1 MINKNKLGEDIT
13 RRRIIKKERK
23 VKIRDDGYDEER
35 ARIQSARAKN
45 RSKKVETNIKKYE
58 NIYTRFAENYTN
70 TLDTLVD

>member
-23 VKIRDDGYDEER
+23 VKIRDDGYDEKR
-35 ARIQSARAKN
+35 ARLQSARAKN

-58 NIYTRFAENYTN
+58 NIYSRFAENYTN